1 MGAIR
6 RCWASLW
13 TARAIGYRARM
24 GIDNDAVAMGVV
36 VQRMVE
42 AEVSGILF
50 TANPTTGA
58 RSELVVNASFGLGEA
73 IVGGEV
79 TPDTFV
85 LDRSSRGVK
94 ETVIGAK
101 ETKTVS
107 FGSQG
112 TVTEPVPDA
121 ERRAASL
128 SSERLADLAA
138 MSMDAERLMDGVPQ
152 DIEWAVADD
161 ACWLLQSRPI
171 THLPPRRSRMSGG
184 TRLAKAPS

>member
-1 MGAIR
+1 MDPAVAVRSSATAEDLPDSSFAGQQDTYLNVRGSADLLGAIR

-73 IVGGEV
+73 IVRWRGN
-79 TPDTFV
+79 
-85 LDRSSRGVK
+85 SRHVRFGPVQ
-94 ETVIGAK
+94 
-101 ETKTVS
+101 S
-107 FGSQG
+107 GSQG
-112 TVTEPVPDA
+112 DRY
-121 ERRAASL
+121 RR
-128 SSERLADLAA
+128 EGDEDRLF
-138 MSMDAERLMDGVPQ
+138 R
-152 DIEWAVADD
+152 
-161 ACWLLQSRPI
+161 
-171 THLPPRRSRMSGG
+171 
-184 TRLAKAPS
+184 